1 MRFEEEMSEQEIAD
15 RFGVSESR
23 ISQLL
28 NGRIKREVESAVLLG
43 EVMDTYRDDV
53 RYSKLQ
59 VDWIKL

>member
-1 MRFEEEMSEQEIAD
+1 MSEQEIAD